1 MRTEDKSETDK
12 EGLRL
17 KKEFILP
24 DEELER
30 LMKENAHMSASR
42 KINLLARMENEKRP
56 QQARGER

>member
-1 MRTEDKSETDK
+1 MDKLEK
-12 EGLRL
+12 WRGYV
-17 KKEFILP
+17 P

-42 KINLLARMENEKRP
+42 KINLLARMENDKRP